1 MRDEPDLPSRQ
12 RRKSSTAAA
21 GLHRS
26 RHRDPPIPG
35 QTILSARFPPE
46 SGRPIRRTLRLQRSR
61 REICRAC
68 RRVSAGR
75 QIDGKHYRLWAVG
88 NRPSFE
94 HRRFSL
100 TASRLWAS
108 GVGPLADRRAARQP
122 IPKLSLRH
130 AEHYLRCANM
140 DQSPH
145 KQKHCA
151 TVPCVCLS
159 TTTDAFVQQ
168 PRPPGGCTG
177 TGPLIRDLRLFCN
190 ERV

>member
-1 MRDEPDLPSRQ
+1 MQHDLRKRSELAFAAGLTLKKGTVADRNKPWAEREYLKMRDEPDLPSRQ

-21 GLHRS
+21 GLHRR

-94 HRRFSL
+94 HRRF
-100 TASRLWAS
+100 
-108 GVGPLADRRAARQP
+108 
-122 IPKLSLRH
+122 
-130 AEHYLRCANM
+130 C
-140 DQSPH
+140 
-145 KQKHCA
+145 
-151 TVPCVCLS
+151 
-159 TTTDAFVQQ
+159 
-168 PRPPGGCTG
+168 
-177 TGPLIRDLRLFCN
+177 
-190 ERV
+190 

>member
-21 GLHRS
+21 GLHRR

-94 HRRFSL
+94 HRRFL
-100 TASRLWAS
+100 LGASRLWAC
-108 GVGPLADRRAARQP
+108 GVGPIADRRADSRSRSLVCDMRNIICAAPTWASLHINKSIVPQCLAYVCQRQLMLLGNSRGRRAVAREQA
-122 IPKLSLRH
+122 LS
-130 AEHYLRCANM
+130 
-140 DQSPH
+140 
-145 KQKHCA
+145 
-151 TVPCVCLS
+151 
-159 TTTDAFVQQ
+159 
-168 PRPPGGCTG
+168 
-177 TGPLIRDLRLFCN
+177 
-190 ERV
+190 